1 MHAERTSRDPP
12 SEPGGKVDGHIP
24 EQEGRPDNRR
34 IRDASVRGAGAGVLA
49 LLAQAVLRVASIAVL
64 ARLLTPEDFGVAAM
78 AGILLTLFQLV
89 GDWGLTTA
97 STQRRSVD
105 HYQISNLFW
114 INTVIGLTLAG
125 IAALLSPVMALI
137 FDEPRLTGAAIVLAL
152 TLVAI
157 GLGAQHEA
165 LMNRRLRYTSLQMI
179 SVGSAAIGI
188 AVGVTAALAGA
199 GFWSLICM
207 HVTTQGARTVLYW
220 IVLDWR
226 PSRARPEIDVRP
238 VLSFATGLVPSRLL
252 YYLSRRF
259 GTILLGAVGGA
270 TDVGL
275 FHQAQNV
282 AMMPASY
289 LVQPLQRVVPASLS
303 RLQDDTSAFERMFV
317 HTLTMITVCG
327 CGMLGFMAAE
337 APALV
342 GLVLG
347 PQWMSTI
354 PIARWLTLAGM
365 AFLVA
370 VATGWV
376 FVSLGAGGVLFRV
389 RAIRLAA
396 SIAGV
401 VIGWRWGAVGV
412 AAGYSIAV
420 SVSLLVELVYAVRR
434 TPLSLSI
441 LAQAIWRPLLCALV
455 SGGTVL
461 MIRTGT
467 MLGVLLEAGL
477 YSALY
482 VGLFTLLPGGR
493 NHIRSVW
500 RAISA
505 VRLSHNAA

>member
-1 MHAERTSRDPP
+1 
-12 SEPGGKVDGHIP
+12 
-24 EQEGRPDNRR
+24 
-34 IRDASVRGAGAGVLA
+34 
-49 LLAQAVLRVASIAVL
+49 
-64 ARLLTPEDFGVAAM
+64 M
-78 AGILLTLFQLV
+78 AGILLTLFNLV

-105 HYQISNLFW
+105 HHQISNLFW

-137 FDEPRLTGAAIVLAL
+137 FDEPRLTGAGVVLSL

-179 SVGSAAIGI
+179 SVGSTAMGV
-188 AVGVTAALAGA
+188 AVGITAALAGA

-207 HVTTQGARTVLYW
+207 HVTVQSTRTALYW

-226 PSRARPEIDVRP
+226 PSRARVGIDVRP
-238 VLSFATGLVPSRLL
+238 LLSFATGLVPSRIL
-252 YYLSRRF
+252 YYLSRRS
-259 GTILLGAVGGA
+259 GSILLGAVGGA

-275 FHQAQNV
+275 FHQAHSV
-282 AMMPASY
+282 AMMPVSY

-303 RLQDDTSAFERMFV
+303 RLQDDTTAFESMFV
-317 HTLTMITVCG
+317 HTLMVISMCG

-337 APALV
+337 APALI

-347 PQWMSTI
+347 AQWTSTI
-354 PIARWLTLAGM
+354 PIVRWLTLAGV
-365 AFLVA
+365 ASLVA

-376 FVSLGAGGVLFRV
+376 FVSLGAGNILLRV
-389 RAIRLAA
+389 RAIRLGV
-396 SIAGV
+396 SVAGV

-420 SVSLLVELVYAVRR
+420 TVSLLVESAYAVRR

-441 LAQAIWRPLLCALV
+441 LTQAIWRPLLCALV

-461 MIRTGT
+461 MMRTGT

-493 NHIRSVW
+493 NHIRSVR

-505 VRLSHNAA
+505 ARLSQNDA